1 MSQQHEGWYR
11 HISAGRPQTHPAIA
25 VDRTPDPLA
34 AAKRRRPW
42 VVGAV
47 AAIAVIGGIF
57 TAVSM
62 STVPADV
69 SGTVAAGAGAAV
81 PGTHPGVAAG
91 AGAAP
96 ASGGVTVEQ
105 VDYGRTAAQ
114 QNAISKAKDYL
125 AYTAFSRSGLIGQ
138 LKYEG
143 FAEADATYAVDSLKV
158 DWNAQA
164 VKKAKDYLGYTSFSH
179 SGLVEQLEYEGFTA
193 AQAEYGTRGAGL

>member
-1 MSQQHEGWYR
+1 MSQQHEGWNQ

-42 VVGAV
+42 VVGVV
-47 AAIAVIGGIF
+47 AAIAVIGGII

-62 STVPADV
+62 STVPTGG
-69 SGTVAAGAGAAV
+69 SGTVAVGSGATV
-81 PGTHPGVAAG
+81 FRTHPSVAVAAG
-91 AGAAP
+91 TGQ

-105 VDYGRTAAQ
+105 VDYGRTAAE

-143 FAEADATYAVDSLKV
+143 FAEADATYAVDSLTV

-164 VKKAKDYLGYTSFSH
+164 VKKAKEYLDYTSFSH